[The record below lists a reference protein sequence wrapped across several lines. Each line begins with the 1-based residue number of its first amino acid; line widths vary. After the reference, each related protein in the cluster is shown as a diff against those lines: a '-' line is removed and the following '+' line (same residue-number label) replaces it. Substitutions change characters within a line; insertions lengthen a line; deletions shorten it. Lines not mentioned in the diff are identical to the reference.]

1 MIDYYLKKHCPL
13 DKDKDNPRC
22 SGCIWLDKS
31 IRQCIFAL
39 NYPNEITIEEFKE
52 RIKRVN
58 LEQQNKLSDP
68 KRRFVL

>member
-13 DKDKDNPRC
+13 DKDKNNPRC

-39 NYPNEITIEEFKE
+39 KYPNEITIEQFRE
-52 RIKRVN
+52 RIKKVN
-58 LEQQNKLSDP
+58 IEQQKGLSDP
-68 KRRFVL
+68 RRRFVL

>member
-13 DKDKDNPRC
+13 DKHKKNLRC
-22 SGCIWLDKS
+22 RGIWLDRDIK
-31 IRQCIFAL
+31 QCIFAL
-39 NYPNEITIEEFKE
+39 KYPKEITIEEFE
-52 RIKRVN
+52 QRIKKVN